1 MLQLTEKQLR
11 NLTVLQLDEIRR
23 EVGNVI
29 SALRR
34 EVSLNQSPADYT
46 RLQNFE
52 KYLDK
57 VKAVH
62 RHKVNTGQK

>member
-34 EVSLNQSPADYT
+34 EV
-46 RLQNFE
+46 
-52 KYLDK
+52 
-57 VKAVH
+57 
-62 RHKVNTGQK
+62 

>member
-23 EVGNVI
+23 EVGTII

-46 RLQNFE
+46 RLRNFE
-52 KYLDK
+52 KIP
-57 VKAVH
+57 
-62 RHKVNTGQK
+62 

>member
-23 EVGNVI
+23 EVGNII

-46 RLQNFE
+46 RLRNFE
-52 KYLDK
+52 
-57 VKAVH
+57 
-62 RHKVNTGQK
+62 NTLIKLRPCIGIK

>member
-23 EVGNVI
+23 EVGNII

-34 EVSLNQSPADYT
+34 EVSLNQSPADSI
-46 RLQNFE
+46 
-52 KYLDK
+52 LDCEILK
-57 VKAVH
+57 
-62 RHKVNTGQK
+62 NTLIKLRPCIGIK

>member
-23 EVGNVI
+23 EVGNI

-46 RLQNFE
+46 RLRNFE
-52 KYLDK
+52 KYLDS
-57 VKAVH
+57 
-62 RHKVNTGQK
+62 

>member
-23 EVGNVI
+23 EVGNII

-34 EVSLNQSPADYT
+34 EVSLNQSPAGLY
-46 RLQNFE
+46 
-52 KYLDK
+52 
-57 VKAVH
+57 
-62 RHKVNTGQK
+62 